1 MYANNLK
8 KQEKK
13 FSNKKLFSFFL
24 FSLTFLTGVHAQ
36 NTITG
41 KVTEV
46 SSVMGLPGVSV
57 LIKDSKTSVTTDF
70 EGNYIIQVPS
80 TESILIF
87 SYIGFRSVE
96 VTVGSQTKIDAVLS
110 EDISKL
116 DEIIVVGYGTQSKR
130 NVTGAISSVNMDAAN
145 KNLPNISVTQS
156 LTGVSGVQFIGD
168 GRPGQAGSILIR
180 GQNSL
185 SGDNEPLIVLDGIIF
200 NGNLNAINPQDIE
213 TIDVLKDASS
223 AAIYGSRAANG
234 VILITSKKGST
245 SKPSVNVNVFTGIS
259 EPSNVI
265 KNLGPEEYVERKLE
279 WRKQMGLEADRNKIG
294 QYLSATESQNYLNG
308 KTTDA
313 WDLILKSGF
322 TRSIDLNISGR
333 TELVNYYLSSSF
345 SDDKGLILNDQEK
358 RYTFR
363 SNLEFK
369 LADWIKV
376 GVNAM
381 FSQRDGSGRAALL
394 KNAYWGSPYGTYFNE
409 DGSPTQYPVL
419 SEQANVNPLWES
431 NLTSNE
437 DISDNLFSNFYTE
450 LNSKLFG
457 GTISYRLNFSPNLRW
472 DHEYNYVRQDLNINF
487 NNTNAEKFNRSSYDW
502 LFENI
507 VTYKKKFGSE
517 HNFDLTLLYSRT
529 HTDYET
535 TTARADQL
543 SVDGLGY
550 NNLSLGSIL
559 TNNSYAE
566 ETEGISYM
574 SRLNYQF
581 KNRYLFTLTAR
592 RDGSSVF
599 STNNKYTVF
608 PSAAFA
614 WILSDE
620 SFFKENSTINLLKVR
635 LSYGAVGNQA
645 ISPYQ
650 SLSLSDT
657 KRYVFGD
664 GGISNIGVVT
674 SSLGN
679 NDLKWETTYTA
690 NAALDFKMFNSRIGG
705 TVELYNSKTEDL
717 LVRRSIPV
725 MGGYKSILTNIGEVN
740 NKGIEVL
747 LNTTNIKTD
756 KFEWSSSLNFSY
768 NSNKIVKLFGTDLN
782 NDGKEDDSVA
792 NSWFIGK
799 PINSFYDYKFNGIY
813 QEGDQDIPNGSKPG
827 FVRVKD
833 INGDGKITPD
843 DRTVVGSGNNPEYVL
858 GLRNQFRYGNLSL
871 SIFVNSL
878 LGWEAPFNL
887 FKPGSVDRAF
897 NTLDAGYWTPENR
910 SNSRPGLT
918 YTDPLKTNF
927 YQSRN
932 FFRIRDVSLGYE
944 FDKESIQKIKLSS
957 LRLSISAKNLY
968 TFTNWLG
975 SDPENG
981 TGSKTDAIDDNNA
994 YPMPRTIAL
1003 GLNIGF

>member
-1 MYANNLK
+1 MHGSNVN
-8 KQEKK
+8 QQQK
-13 FSNKKLFSFFL
+13 FINKRLLSFLLIYF
-24 FSLTFLTGVHAQ
+24 TILTGVYAQ
-36 NTITG
+36 QIITG
-41 KVTEV
+41 KVIED
-46 SSVMGLPGVSV
+46 SGKMGLPGVSV
-57 LIKDSKTSVTTDF
+57 LIKNSNTGATTDF
-70 EGNYIIQVPS
+70 DGNYSILVPS
-80 TESILIF
+80 KESILVF
-87 SYIGFRSVE
+87 SYVGFRNEE
-96 VTVGSQTKIDAVLS
+96 VLVGTNTEINVVLN
-110 EDISKL
+110 EDVSKL

-130 NVTGAISSVNMDAAN
+130 NVTGAISSIDMEAAN

-168 GRPGQAGSILIR
+168 GRPGQSGSILIR

-185 SGDNEPLIVLDGIIF
+185 SGDNDPLVVLDGIIF

-213 TIDVLKDASS
+213 TIDILKDASS

-245 SKPSVNVNVFTGIS
+245 SKPSVNLNIFSGIS

-265 KNLGPEEYVERKLE
+265 KNLGPEGYLERKLE
-279 WRKQMGLEADRNKIG
+279 WRKQMGLEADRNKIAE
-294 QYLSATESQNYLNG
+294 YLSATESQNYLNG
-308 KTTDA
+308 KTSDA
-313 WDLILKSGF
+313 WDLILQSGM

-333 TELVNYYLSSSF
+333 TESVNYYLSSSF

-363 SNLEFK
+363 SNLDFK

-409 DGSPTQYPVL
+409 DGSPTQYPVA

-431 NLTSNE
+431 SLTTNE

-472 DHEYNYVRQDLNINF
+472 DHEYNYVRQDLNVNF
-487 NNTNAEKFNRSSYDW
+487 NNTSAEKFNRNSYDW

-507 VTYKKKFGSE
+507 VTYKKSLGTE
-517 HNFDLTLLYSRT
+517 HDFDLTLLYSRN
-529 HTDYET
+529 HTDYES

-550 NNLSLGSIL
+550 NNLGLGSIL
-559 TNNSYAE
+559 TNASFAE
-566 ETEGISYM
+566 ETEGVSYM
-574 SRLNYQF
+574 GRLNYQF

-608 PSAAFA
+608 PSGAFA
-614 WILSDE
+614 WIISDE
-620 SFFKENSTINLLKVR
+620 SFLKENSTINLLKLR

-645 ISPYQ
+645 IAPYQ

-657 KRYVFGD
+657 RRYVFGD
-664 GGISNIGVVT
+664 GGVSSIGVVT

-679 NDLKWETTYTA
+679 SGLKWETTYTT
-690 NAALDFKMFNSRIGG
+690 NAALDFKMFNGRIGG
-705 TVELYNSKTEDL
+705 TVEVYNSKTEDL

-740 NKGIEVL
+740 NRGIEIL
-747 LNTTNIKTD
+747 LNTINVKTD
-756 KFEWSSSLNFSY
+756 KFEWSSNLNFSY
-768 NSNKIVKLFGTDLN
+768 NRNKIVRLFGTDLD
-782 NDGKEDDSVA
+782 NDGNEDNSIA

-799 PINSFYDYKFNGIY
+799 PINSYYDYKFDGIY
-813 QEGDQDIPNGSKPG
+813 QVGDADIPNGSKPG

-833 INGDGKITPD
+833 INGDGQITTD

-858 GLRNQFRYGNLSL
+858 GLRNQFRYGNLTL

-878 LGWEAPFNL
+878 LGWDAPFNL
-887 FKPGSVDRAF
+887 FKPGAVDRAF
-897 NTLDAGYWTPENR
+897 NTLDAGYWTAENG
-910 SNSRPGLT
+910 SNTRPGLT
-918 YTDPLKTNF
+918 YTDPLKTSF

-932 FFRIRDVSLGYE
+932 FVRIRDVSLGYE
-944 FDKESIQKIKLSS
+944 FDQKTIEKMKLSS
-957 LRLSISAKNLY
+957 LRLSLSAKNLY

-981 TGSKTDAIDDNNA
+981 TGSTTDVIDDNNA

>member
-768 NSNKIVKLFGTDLN
+768 NSNKIVK
-782 NDGKEDDSVA
+782 
-792 NSWFIGK
+792 
-799 PINSFYDYKFNGIY
+799 
-813 QEGDQDIPNGSKPG
+813 
-827 FVRVKD
+827 
-833 INGDGKITPD
+833 
-843 DRTVVGSGNNPEYVL
+843 
-858 GLRNQFRYGNLSL
+858 
-871 SIFVNSL
+871 
-878 LGWEAPFNL
+878 
-887 FKPGSVDRAF
+887 
-897 NTLDAGYWTPENR
+897 
-910 SNSRPGLT
+910 
-918 YTDPLKTNF
+918 
-927 YQSRN
+927 
-932 FFRIRDVSLGYE
+932 
-944 FDKESIQKIKLSS
+944 
-957 LRLSISAKNLY
+957 
-968 TFTNWLG
+968 
-975 SDPENG
+975 
-981 TGSKTDAIDDNNA
+981 
-994 YPMPRTIAL
+994 
-1003 GLNIGF
+1003 